1 MRTGLGA
8 ALLACA
14 DAGSASGLAAAL
26 AECGC
31 APIVTASDMASA
43 LSALS
48 RSRFDLALI
57 GAVLP
62 GGDGMAL
69 ARRIITM
76 PLLRYPDVLFLPNG
90 GMWTPEADQL
100 ADCGASLLSEPV
112 TSQSLAAAVE
122 ALRGRGCELPTGKA
136 ARLGE
141 LLDRLGI
148 PAHAGRHALFRA
160 VALTWRDKGRVENIR
175 ANIYPGAGGPSRLTV
190 DQTER
195 AIRHVIERAWR
206 DGDIDEQQRIF
217 GDTIDA
223 GRGRPTCGELIA
235 RLADVLRWEG

>member
-1 MRTGLGA
+1 MRTELGA

-14 DAGSASGLAAAL
+14 DADTASGLAAVL

-43 LSALS
+43 VTALS

-57 GAVLP
+57 GATLS

-69 ARRIITM
+69 ARRIITL
-76 PLLRYPDVLFLPNG
+76 PLLRYPDVLLLPNG
-90 GMWTPEADQL
+90 GMWVPEADQL
-100 ADCGASLLSEPV
+100 TQCGAALLREPV

-122 ALRGRGCELPTGKA
+122 ALRGRGCVLPPSKA

-148 PAHAGRHALFRA
+148 PAHAGRDALFCA
-160 VALTWRDKGRVENIR
+160 VALAWRDKSRVENLR
-175 ANIYPGAGGPSRLTV
+175 ANIYPGAGGPSRLSV